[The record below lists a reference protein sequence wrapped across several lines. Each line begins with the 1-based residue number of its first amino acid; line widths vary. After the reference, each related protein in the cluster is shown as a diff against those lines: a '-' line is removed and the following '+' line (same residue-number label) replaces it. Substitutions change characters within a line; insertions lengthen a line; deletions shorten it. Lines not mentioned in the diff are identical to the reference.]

1 MPVVFTDYMLA
12 LRSSGLPG
20 PTRSV
25 ALWIATRCANDWSVT
40 TEMIAGD
47 SGFSPATVKRH
58 VVTLESMGWLK
69 RQSDRI
75 KGNRYE
81 LLIPDIS
88 LAQSEPSTS
97 KGWLRESQQMAQSE
111 PTDGSERA
119 NGMAQSEPTYI
130 RTKQEHTKTNK
141 NLARTHARERGDTD
155 GIQYSDLNQG
165 LLWTWVK
172 ELEKVPEAKNEVL
185 RFKSYRTPEN
195 EIYKN
200 AFVTALLTSERLFEH
215 FRPWFEQL
223 KEEGRI

>member
-1 MPVVFTDYMLA
+1 M
-12 LRSSGLPG
+12 
-20 PTRSV
+20 
-25 ALWIATRCANDWSVT
+25 
-40 TEMIAGD
+40 
-47 SGFSPATVKRH
+47 
-58 VVTLESMGWLK
+58 
-69 RQSDRI
+69 
-75 KGNRYE
+75 
-81 LLIPDIS
+81 S
-88 LAQSEPSTS
+88 LSAHD
-97 KGWLRESQQMAQSE
+97 E
-111 PTDGSERA
+111 PTEGSQRA
-119 NGMAQSEPTYI
+119 YKKAHGEPTYI
-130 RTKQEHTKTNK
+130 RTKQEHTKTS
-141 NLARTHARERGDTD
+141 LARTSVPVRPHARERGVTD

>member
-1 MPVVFTDYMLA
+1 MPV
-12 LRSSGLPG
+12 RP
-20 PTRSV
+20 
-25 ALWIATRCANDWSVT
+25 
-40 TEMIAGD
+40 
-47 SGFSPATVKRH
+47 
-58 VVTLESMGWLK
+58 
-69 RQSDRI
+69 
-75 KGNRYE
+75 
-81 LLIPDIS
+81 
-88 LAQSEPSTS
+88 
-97 KGWLRESQQMAQSE
+97 
-111 PTDGSERA
+111 
-119 NGMAQSEPTYI
+119 
-130 RTKQEHTKTNK
+130 
-141 NLARTHARERGDTD
+141 HARERGVTD